1 MLVFG
6 GQNAFSSLQLRG
18 ARTNYEHFRT
28 CRFLILVSH
37 THQSPWHLLRP
48 PDTVSKGAISSAS
61 CKWRL
66 PPRRLFCGNRLMADS
81 VPAIPEEPLAAAV
94 PATIRVATTG
104 RKRGAFMSKIAP
116 YLFTLEDNKPWREP
130 FRASKRQR
138 INNAKMPDASRVCF
152 YWLASAHS
160 AIACSTCSSAK
171 RLRQTSAD
179 KGKSDEIAVGSV
191 SGGRNFFCPQKWVAC
206 AISRHSKIACGRP
219 SSSSRRGEICSMR
232 TKREMIKF

>member
-138 INNAKMPDASRVCF
+138 INDAQMPDASRVCF
-152 YWLASAHS
+152 CTGWLPRTRQLPVPPAH
-160 AIACSTCSSAK
+160 
-171 RLRQTSAD
+171 RQNDWSKQVQTRANPMILPLARFP
-179 KGKSDEIAVGSV
+179 E
-191 SGGRNFFCPQKWVAC
+191 RNFFCPQKWVAC
-206 AISRHSKIACGRP
+206 AISRHSKIVCGRP
-219 SSSSRRGEICSMR
+219 SSSRRGEICSMR